1 MLGGGGVG
9 VWYLLPHNPTPHP
22 HTPPYGA
29 VRGRKVRVRGWW
41 GCGGVGVWAVGVWGV
56 WGSEVVGGV
65 VLTWT
70 PRWSPVMDMF
80 ITRHLLVQ
88 P

>member
-1 MLGGGGVG
+1 
-9 VWYLLPHNPTPHP
+9 VWDS
-22 HTPPYGA
+22 G
-29 VRGRKVRVRGWW
+29 
-41 GCGGVGVWAVGVWGV
+41 
-56 WGSEVVGGV
+56 VVGGV